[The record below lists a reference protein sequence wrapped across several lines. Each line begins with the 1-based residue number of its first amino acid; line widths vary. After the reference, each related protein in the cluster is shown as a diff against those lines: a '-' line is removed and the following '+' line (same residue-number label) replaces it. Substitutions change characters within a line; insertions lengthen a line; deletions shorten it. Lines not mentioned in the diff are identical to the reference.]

1 MIQEQ
6 FAAAAVAPYSC
17 NKAFEKPQ
25 ALCYHLAIIKKAMK
39 RKKYEGSYAQR
50 AKGTLKPLP

>member
-6 FAAAAVAPYSC
+6 FATVAIAPYSC
-17 NKAFEKPQ
+17 NNAFEKPQ

-39 RKKYEGSYAQR
+39 RKKYEGSYVQR
-50 AKGTLKPLP
+50 ARETLKPLP